1 MVQRYNIKDLDLTR
15 EEKKKNN
22 KLMDNLFKLPFLKKL
37 KNVKHIEIIIC
48 IIFISLLL
56 LIYFY
61 GFNSNVKT
69 KTNETSSESNLSYT
83 SSVEYAKEIEKKL
96 VEVLT
101 SLKGVTKASVM
112 VSVEN
117 GTEIKIAESVE
128 EETIISSDG
137 ESKNV
142 TIVKNPI
149 IVTENG
155 ESKPIILMEILPE
168 IKGVVVVADGADDV
182 NVKLNIYKL
191 IQATINISSNNIQV
205 FAGK

>member
-1 MVQRYNIKDLDLTR
+1 
-15 EEKKKNN
+15 
-22 KLMDNLFKLPFLKKL
+22 MDNLFKLPFLKKL

>member
-1 MVQRYNIKDLDLTR
+1 MS

-117 GTEIKIAESVE
+117 GTEIK
-128 EETIISSDG
+128 
-137 ESKNV
+137 
-142 TIVKNPI
+142 
-149 IVTENG
+149 
-155 ESKPIILMEILPE
+155 
-168 IKGVVVVADGADDV
+168 
-182 NVKLNIYKL
+182 
-191 IQATINISSNNIQV
+191 
-205 FAGK
+205 